1 MADACVLLRPLV
13 PDGFNGLS
21 HGFGKFRQGFPFI
34 VELVKIFVFVLVTG
48 LAGVGNFRVLQRNLG
63 QQGYKYMAVDMAG
76 FGTLGNPWHMAPHAV
91 GKGMNRMSHVLVDLH
106 VAFETLAGACCVS
119 L

>member
-1 MADACVLLRPLV
+1 MV

-21 HGFGKFRQGFPFI
+21 HGFGKFRQGFPFF

-48 LAGVGNFRVLQRNLG
+48 LTGVGDLRVLQRYLG
-63 QQGYKYMAVDMAG
+63 QQGYKYMAVDIAG
-76 FGTLGNPWHMAPHAV
+76 FGTLGNSWHMAADAV
-91 GKGMNRMSHVLVDLH
+91 GKGMNRMGHVLVDLH
-106 VAFETLAGACCVS
+106 VAFKALAGAGRVS